1 MFSECEIVHDAIC
14 KDMLTELIDASK
26 FLAQSQSRVSFAP
39 PTERREYDDRSRR
52 QTAGGWRLG
61 TSSRRNLPRPPNPY
75 QPTSSQVSGFP
86 FASRLN
92 PQQAPLFYSA
102 TDEFREEND
111 EEEHEREIADFYALQ
126 RSRRQLGDSGLK
138 DSSEAGSAGGPSLEG
153 SDRRDNQARAV
164 GRTGGIR
171 SSWRG
176 GLSQSRTK
184 EPQVA
189 DVSESAESGLE
200 DSELR
205 KVPSNLMVDVG
216 LGDTLRSEAD
226 DEPPDD
232 LLENP
237 PSVQY
242 LRKPDQSSDGGYD
255 SEGSGND
262 AGHDRLLG
270 PSAGS
275 FPEGDPAPEV
285 VPLHEGK
292 GAQHDAFWA
301 HLYLLGMAGMV
312 TTWFIVF
319 LHTAQPKK
327 PMGDTIY
334 TALHGSFNLLA
345 TYTVV
350 SIFLALLWLAA
361 LRAYVRYLAYS
372 IIVAV
377 PTILYSF
384 SLYPLISSYQG
395 PAHGGNL
402 QDYFM
407 RWGSLI
413 PFAFASL
420 WVIACLR
427 GRLAMQ
433 KSISILEFA
442 TRILAANPALV
453 LVGFGTLAILVAFTW
468 TWLTMFTRVFLG
480 GHPVDRL
487 AAVRFVI
494 DATTWWVAF
503 YFIIMYLWTI
513 AQVFGFQ
520 RTITAATVSQ
530 WYFHRLVVPAPTSQT
545 IVKAA
550 LKHSSTTLF
559 GTISLFTGLSLL
571 VRLPLLVLPRR
582 LTMLVG
588 VAMYSMI
595 PSPIAVLIN
604 PLSLTYSAIHSQPL
618 RVSARGLSQM
628 HFLVPGDPTTSLH
641 PNTFN
646 TRRRDGWSADT
657 SPLLPYRLAKLL
669 LHATRFMMSLAL
681 GFGGWVTTARSIKYS
696 DVGIRGSLYAY
707 IVGLIA
713 GAIGWGILGAME
725 GVLGCVV
732 DAVVVCWGSEVGSSG
747 QGEARY
753 CREAGYLFSED
764 QSFERGRVS
773 LA

>member
-1 MFSECEIVHDAIC
+1 MHNRN
-14 KDMLTELIDASK
+14 LASA
-26 FLAQSQSRVSFAP
+26 LPP
-39 PTERREYDDRSRR
+39 PTERRQGDDRSRR
-52 QTAGGWRLG
+52 QTPSAWRLG
-61 TSSRRNLPRPPNPY
+61 TNSRRSQPRAPNPY
-75 QPTSSQVSGFP
+75 QPTSSHVSGFP

-138 DSSEAGSAGGPSLEG
+138 ESSEAGSANGSSLEG
-153 SDRRDNQARAV
+153 SDRQNAQGRGA

-176 GLSQSRTK
+176 GLSQSRAK
-184 EPQVA
+184 GPQVA
-189 DVSESAESGLE
+189 DVSESAEADLE
-200 DSELR
+200 ASELGQ
-205 KVPSNLMVDVG
+205 VPSNLMVDVG

-242 LRKPDQSSDGGYD
+242 LRKTNQPSEGDYD
-255 SEGSGND
+255 SEDDGND
-262 AGHDRLLG
+262 TGHDRLLG
-270 PSAGS
+270 PSTGA
-275 FPEGDPAPEV
+275 FPNADAIPEV
-285 VPLHEGK
+285 VPSHQG
-292 GAQHDAFWA
+292 GAPQHDAFWA
-301 HLYLLGMAGMV
+301 HLYMLGMAGMV

-319 LHTAQPKK
+319 LHTTKPKK

-350 SIFLALLWLAA
+350 SIFLSLLWLTA

-395 PAHGGNL
+395 PAHGGNI

-413 PFAFASL
+413 PFACATL
-420 WVIACLR
+420 WVVACLR

-433 KSISILEFA
+433 KAISILEFA

-453 LVGFGTLAILVAFTW
+453 LVGFGTLAVLVGFTW
-468 TWLTMFTRVFLG
+468 TWLSMFTRVFLG

-487 AAVRFVI
+487 APVRFVI

-503 YFIIMYLWTI
+503 YFIIMYLWSI

-520 RTITAATVSQ
+520 RTVTAATVSQ

-545 IVKAA
+545 IVQAA

-559 GTISLFTGLSLL
+559 GTISLSTGLSLL

-582 LTMLVG
+582 LTMLLG
-588 VAMYSMI
+588 VAMYSLI

-604 PLSLTYSAIHSQPL
+604 PLSLTYAAIHSQPL
-618 RVSARGLSQM
+618 RLSARGLSQM
-628 HFLVPGDPTTSLH
+628 HFLIPNDATTSLH

-646 TRRRDGWSADT
+646 TQRRDGWSVDT
-657 SPLLPYRLAKLL
+657 TPLLPYRLAKLL

-681 GFGGWVTTARSIKYS
+681 GFGGWVTTARSIRYT
-696 DVGIRGSLYAY
+696 DIGIRGSLYAY
-707 IVGLIA
+707 VVGLIA

-725 GVLGCVV
+725 GVLACVV

-753 CREAGYLFSED
+753 CREAGFLFSDD
-764 QSFERGRVS
+764 QSVERGRVS

>member
-1 MFSECEIVHDAIC
+1 M
-14 KDMLTELIDASK
+14 
-26 FLAQSQSRVSFAP
+26 
-39 PTERREYDDRSRR
+39 
-52 QTAGGWRLG
+52 
-61 TSSRRNLPRPPNPY
+61 
-75 QPTSSQVSGFP
+75 
-86 FASRLN
+86 
-92 PQQAPLFYSA
+92 
-102 TDEFREEND
+102 
-111 EEEHEREIADFYALQ
+111 
-126 RSRRQLGDSGLK
+126 
-138 DSSEAGSAGGPSLEG
+138 
-153 SDRRDNQARAV
+153 
-164 GRTGGIR
+164 
-171 SSWRG
+171 
-176 GLSQSRTK
+176 
-184 EPQVA
+184 
-189 DVSESAESGLE
+189 SESAEADLE
-200 DSELR
+200 ASELGQ
-205 KVPSNLMVDVG
+205 VPSNLMVDVG

-242 LRKPDQSSDGGYD
+242 LRKTNQPSEGDYD
-255 SEGSGND
+255 SEDSGND
-262 AGHDRLLG
+262 TGHDRLLG
-270 PSAGS
+270 PSAGA
-275 FPEGDPAPEV
+275 FPNADSIPEV
-285 VPLHEGK
+285 VPSHQG
-292 GAQHDAFWA
+292 GAPQHDAFWA
-301 HLYLLGMAGMV
+301 HLYMLGMAGMV

-319 LHTAQPKK
+319 LHTTKPKK

-334 TALHGSFNLLA
+334 TALHGSFNLFA

-350 SIFLALLWLAA
+350 SIFLSLLWLAA

-395 PAHGGNL
+395 PAHGGNI

-413 PFAFASL
+413 PFACATL
-420 WVIACLR
+420 WVVACLR

-433 KSISILEFA
+433 KAISILEFA

-453 LVGFGTLAILVAFTW
+453 LVGFGTLAVLVGLTW
-468 TWLTMFTRVFLG
+468 TWLSMFTRVFLG

-487 AAVRFVI
+487 APVRFVI

-503 YFIIMYLWTI
+503 YFIIMYLWSI

-520 RTITAATVSQ
+520 RTVTAATVSQ

-545 IVKAA
+545 IVQAA

-559 GTISLFTGLSLL
+559 GTISLSTGLSLL

-582 LTMLVG
+582 LTMLLG
-588 VAMYSMI
+588 VAMYSLI

-604 PLSLTYSAIHSQPL
+604 PLSLTYAAIHSQPL
-618 RVSARGLSQM
+618 RLSARGLSQM
-628 HFLVPGDPTTSLH
+628 HFLVPNDSTTSLH

-646 TRRRDGWSADT
+646 KQRRDGWSVDT
-657 SPLLPYRLAKLL
+657 TPLLPYRLAKLL

-681 GFGGWVTTARSIKYS
+681 GFGGWVTTARSIKYT

-707 IVGLIA
+707 VVGLIA
-713 GAIGWGILGAME
+713 SAIGWGILGAME
-725 GVLGCVV
+725 GVLACVV

-753 CREAGYLFSED
+753 CREAGFLFSDD
-764 QSFERGRVS
+764 QSVGRGRVS